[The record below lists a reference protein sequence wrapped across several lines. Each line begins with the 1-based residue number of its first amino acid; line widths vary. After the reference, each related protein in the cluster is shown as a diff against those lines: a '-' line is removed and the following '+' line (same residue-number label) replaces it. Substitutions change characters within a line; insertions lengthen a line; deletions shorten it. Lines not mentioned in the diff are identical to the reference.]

1 MKFAALADIAELNPR
16 QSARLSLS
24 EPVAFVP
31 MASVSAETASTA
43 GLTLRPYGEVAKGY
57 TPMCNG
63 DVLVAKITPCFENG
77 KIAHAVLPTSVG
89 FGSTEFH
96 VVRAR
101 SEAADARYLLHFLR
115 QGSIRIEGERRMTG
129 SGGQRRV
136 PANFLA
142 ELRVPLPPL
151 PEQRRIADV
160 LDRAETLRAQ
170 RRQALAQLDALAEA
184 IFLDMFG
191 DPKHNPKA
199 LTKQSI
205 GSLVRFKSGDFLP
218 ASEMAGTGEFPV
230 YGGNGVNGTHDRFLF
245 DERRIVV
252 GRVGAYCGCVHVSP
266 ANSWVTDNAL
276 YVSEMS
282 NSVEFDYLVEA
293 LRLAKLN
300 DYASQSGQPLVS
312 ASRLYPVEVLVPPLD
327 RQRAF
332 VRRLACVS
340 ALGIPVRASSELL
353 NALFASLQH
362 RAFRGE
368 L

>member
-1 MKFAALADIAELNPR
+1 MKAGWR
-16 QSARLSLS
+16 T
-24 EPVAFVP
+24 VAFYEAVED
-31 MASVSAETASTA
+31 ASAGNVKTPHGEYLIDGALPIVDQGERLIGGYSNEPDSACRSTLPVIIFGDHTRRLKYVDFSFGVGA
-43 GLTLRPYGEVAKGY
+43 DGVKVLRPREGVDAKYLYHYLRSISIPAAGY
-57 TPMCNG
+57 
-63 DVLVAKITPCFENG
+63 DRHFKYLRRVLVTF
-77 KIAHAVLPTSVG
+77 
-89 FGSTEFH
+89 
-96 VVRAR
+96 
-101 SEAADARYLLHFLR
+101 
-115 QGSIRIEGERRMTG
+115 
-129 SGGQRRV
+129 
-136 PANFLA
+136 
-142 ELRVPLPPL
+142 PPL
-151 PEQRRIADV
+151 PEQRRIAEV